1 MKFAL
6 IFPVLFIAVM
16 QSISARKGTTRR
28 SRNSGGLPLN
38 GARQK
43 AYPVLLSIVREGGF
57 RGLKECKK
65 QFKNEIWNCSLD
77 QSKQDVF
84 SHLPIFV
91 KTTLPYATRETAL
104 LHAISNAAITHEVT
118 LQCRQN
124 KIPGCHCV
132 EKNKQNGGN
141 GEWQWGGCGDNIW
154 FGENTTKSFID
165 VLEPQEESARRAVNL
180 HNNEIGRRVVRLS
193 LKKECK
199 CHGVTGSCEYKTCW
213 RSLAP
218 FDEVGQQLKLKYR
231 HAVRVSLVKGILKE
245 VKTKKIAARRD
256 KKLVYLDNSPDFCV
270 RNVTAGSLGVLG
282 RTCSSEDGGV
292 DKCVSLCDSCRLRSR
307 TVEHSKQVP
316 CRCKFVWCCSI
327 QCKE

>member
-1 MKFAL
+1 M
-6 IFPVLFIAVM
+6 
-16 QSISARKGTTRR
+16 
-28 SRNSGGLPLN
+28 
-38 GARQK
+38 
-43 AYPVLLSIVREGGF
+43 
-57 RGLKECKK
+57 
-65 QFKNEIWNCSLD
+65 
-77 QSKQDVF
+77 
-84 SHLPIFV
+84 
-91 KTTLPYATRETAL
+91 
-104 LHAISNAAITHEVT
+104 
-118 LQCRQN
+118 
-124 KIPGCHCV
+124 
-132 EKNKQNGGN
+132 
-141 GEWQWGGCGDNIW
+141 
-154 FGENTTKSFID
+154 
-165 VLEPQEESARRAVNL
+165 
-180 HNNEIGRRVVRLS
+180 VRLS

-282 RTCSSEDGGV
+282 RTCSEDGGV

-327 QCKE
+327 QCKECTKRYSITTCTRRWKAPFHTHRCQLFHYPAAGTIR

>member
-1 MKFAL
+1 W
-6 IFPVLFIAVM
+6 
-16 QSISARKGTTRR
+16 SSAKGTVNDLLELKEGQKHKQVRVFNAGFDCQGEVGSHVLPYQSNGDHSKEAERKKAT
-28 SRNSGGLPLN
+28 RNSGGLPLN

-57 RGLKECKK
+57 RGLEECKK

-132 EKNKQNGGN
+132 EKNKHNSGN

-180 HNNEIGRRVVRLS
+180 HNNEIGRR
-193 LKKECK
+193 
-199 CHGVTGSCEYKTCW
+199 
-213 RSLAP
+213 
-218 FDEVGQQLKLKYR
+218 
-231 HAVRVSLVKGILKE
+231 
-245 VKTKKIAARRD
+245 
-256 KKLVYLDNSPDFCV
+256 
-270 RNVTAGSLGVLG
+270 
-282 RTCSSEDGGV
+282 
-292 DKCVSLCDSCRLRSR
+292 
-307 TVEHSKQVP
+307 
-316 CRCKFVWCCSI
+316 
-327 QCKE
+327 